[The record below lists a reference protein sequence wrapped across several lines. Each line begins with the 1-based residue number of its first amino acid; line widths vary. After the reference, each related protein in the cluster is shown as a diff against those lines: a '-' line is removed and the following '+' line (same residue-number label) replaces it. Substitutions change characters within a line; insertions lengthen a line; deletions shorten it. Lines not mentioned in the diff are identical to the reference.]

1 MSQFI
6 VEKNWVKIR
15 ENYVV
20 LLLHF
25 LKKWLK
31 KFSER
36 TRENVGVLQF
46 LAVETSISRYI
57 EFFFDFLREKV
68 REIVTVLHFLVV
80 DNFNLKKIVE
90 KLMAKNY

>member
-6 VEKNWVKIR
+6 AEKNWVKIR
-15 ENYVV
+15 ENYAV

-25 LKKWLK
+25 LAVDNFYFDEKKWLK

-46 LAVETSISRYI
+46 SAVETSISRYI
-57 EFFFDFLREKV
+57 EFFSAFFGKKFMKLLRFC
-68 REIVTVLHFLVV
+68 TF
-80 DNFNLKKIVE
+80 
-90 KLMAKNY
+90 

>member
-1 MSQFI
+1 MIQLRF
-6 VEKNWVKIR
+6 
-15 ENYVV
+15 YFC
-20 LLLHF
+20 LF
-25 LKKWLK
+25 LAVDNFYFDEKKWLK

-57 EFFFDFLREKV
+57 QFFFDFLREKV